1 MDDPELK
8 AAKDYL
14 YDRKLEMLF
23 ARQPVE
29 MYLSDIFEKARLTK
43 LYYEGKRIAK
53 PGHPLVG
60 EHPPGDHSMH
70 RPQQLPEESVNMK
83 RPTQSRS
90 EPLQDHSFPELPFK
104 PYMSSRQLI

>member
-29 MYLSDIFEKARLTK
+29 LYLSDIFEKARLTK
-43 LYYEGKRIAK
+43 LYYEG
-53 PGHPLVG
+53 
-60 EHPPGDHSMH
+60 
-70 RPQQLPEESVNMK
+70 
-83 RPTQSRS
+83 
-90 EPLQDHSFPELPFK
+90 
-104 PYMSSRQLI
+104 